1 MPPTINVHTH
11 YQPRTVLDIVR
22 PYGIEMTT
30 RDGGWY
36 FRSGE
41 LEYRVPGTPD
51 QFWGDGVHQQIPF
64 MDENGIDVHV
74 LQPSA
79 MIFSYHLSAEVN
91 HEFSRAF
98 NDETSRHIAPHRD
111 RFWGSA
117 QLPMQDLDLA
127 AQVDLAA
134 QELMRAVREL
144 GLKSCSVGYA
154 LSGGRTLSDPECDAF
169 LTTVE
174 ELDVPI
180 LLHPVALGQDLDLPA
195 AGGEWLMT
203 HQADWAWGYL
213 FVETLAVVGL
223 IFSGTLGRHPN
234 LRVMIP
240 HGGGMI
246 PFQIG
251 RLDYH
256 SRVYG
261 TPNRLAEQG
270 LSTDIFGYLRQL
282 FFDTVVHDP
291 RSLRLLINVIGEDNV
306 VLGSNYPGWD
316 NAPIWETIRTLDG
329 VSDGGKDKILGAN
342 AAERLFH
349 AEALG

>member
-1 MPPTINVHTH
+1 MARVINVHTH
-11 YQPRTVLDIVR
+11 YQPRSVLDIVR
-22 PYGIEMTT
+22 PYGIEMTM

-41 LEYRVPGTPD
+41 LEYRVPGTPER
-51 QFWGDGVHQQIPF
+51 FWGDGVHEQLPF

-74 LQPSA
+74 LQPSP
-79 MIFSYHLSAEVN
+79 MIFSYHLDPKVN
-91 HEFSRAF
+91 DEFSRAF
-98 NDETSRHIAPHRD
+98 NDETARHVAAHPD

-117 QLPMQDLDLA
+117 QLPMQDLELA
-127 AQVDLAA
+127 AA
-134 QELMRAVREL
+134 ELRRAVREL
-144 GLKSCSVGYA
+144 GLKSCSMGYA
-154 LSGGRTLSDPECDAF
+154 LGGGRTLSDPVCDDF

-180 LLHPVALGQDLDLPA
+180 LLHPVALGQDLNLPA
-195 AGGEWLMT
+195 AGGEWLMA
-203 HQADWAWGYL
+203 HQVDWAWGYL
-213 FVETLAVVGL
+213 FTETVAVVGL

-251 RLDYH
+251 RLAYH
-256 SRVYG
+256 AQVYG
-261 TPNRLAEQG
+261 AVDRLAADG
-270 LSTDIFGYLRQL
+270 LATDLFDYLHQL
-282 FFDTVVHDP
+282 YFDTVVHDP
-291 RSLRLLINVIGEDNV
+291 RSLRLLIDVIGEDNV

-316 NAPIWETIRTLDG
+316 NAPIWETIRSLPEL
-329 VSDGGKDKILGAN
+329 SDAAREKILGVN

-349 AEALG
+349 TTA

>member
-1 MPPTINVHTH
+1 MAPIINVHTH
-11 YQPRTVLDIVR
+11 YQPGTVLDIVR

-51 QFWGDGVHQQIPF
+51 QFWGEGVHAQIPF

-74 LQPSA
+74 LQPSP
-79 MIFSYHLSAEVN
+79 MIFSYHLPAEVN

-98 NDETSRHIAPHRD
+98 NDETARHIAPHRD

-127 AQVDLAA
+127 AG
-134 QELMRAVREL
+134 ELTRAVREL
-144 GLKSCSVGYA
+144 GLKSCSIGYA
-154 LSGGRTLSDPECDAF
+154 LGGGRTLSDRDCDDF
-169 LTTVE
+169 LSTVE

-180 LLHPVALGQDLDLPA
+180 LLHPVALGQDLDLKR
-195 AGGEWLMT
+195 AGGEWLMA

-213 FVETLAVVGL
+213 FVETLAAVGL
-223 IFSGTLGRHPN
+223 IFGGTLGRHPN

-240 HGGGMI
+240 HGGGMV

-251 RLDYH
+251 RLEYH
-256 SRVYG
+256 ASVYG
-261 TPNRLAEQG
+261 AVDRLGEEG
-270 LSTDIFGYLRQL
+270 LPTDLLGYMKQL
-282 FFDTVVHDP
+282 YFDTVVHDP
-291 RSLRLLINVIGEDNV
+291 RALRLLIDVAGEDNV

-316 NAPIWETIRTLDG
+316 NAPIWETIRALDG
-329 VSDGGKDKILGAN
+329 VSDTVKEKVLGVN

-349 AEALG
+349 SA